1 MSALLRKPGGFE
13 GFLASGKHLQA
24 SANVG
29 GFQAALHRIE
39 PSWVAHLTF
48 REVGRTG

>member
-1 MSALLRKPGGFE
+1 MTP
-13 GFLASGKHLQA
+13 LQA

-39 PSWVAHLTF
+39 PNWVAHLTF
-48 REVGRTG
+48 REVTRAG